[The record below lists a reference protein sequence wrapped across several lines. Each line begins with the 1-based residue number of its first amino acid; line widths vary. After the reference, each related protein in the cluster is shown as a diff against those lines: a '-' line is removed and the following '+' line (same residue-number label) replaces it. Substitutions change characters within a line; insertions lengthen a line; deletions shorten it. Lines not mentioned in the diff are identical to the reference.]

1 MNTFTVLFIDLL
13 KKLLSS
19 HEICDLKSANY
30 VKKKCTFFNAANFL
44 LHSQS
49 LCSLAPSQW
58 DFWHTSVWLLLGKK
72 MNSMLPLPVTQQDP
86 DTSTQCVLFL
96 EFKGKGHVK
105 WPSVD
110 DSIFTSFLHHSP
122 ELTEC
127 LLTNYGSQPKL
138 S

>member
-1 MNTFTVLFIDLL
+1 MVLFIDLL

-86 DTSTQCVLFL
+86 DTST
-96 EFKGKGHVK
+96 
-105 WPSVD
+105 
-110 DSIFTSFLHHSP
+110 
-122 ELTEC
+122 
-127 LLTNYGSQPKL
+127 
-138 S
+138 